1 MAIDV
6 LKPLRREDKGP
17 AVTEL
22 QMRLAGFR
30 GTIPDGDYGPGTEL
44 QVKAFQSLYM
54 RQEAASGTA
63 DEETMQAIAEFGAA
77 HPVDFTKLRCPC
89 GRCGGFGRGLNKGRY
104 RAAGQLELYHLYEYP
119 GVHRMLLWAYRAA
132 QFYGRTHNWQLTINS
147 AYRCSIDNANHGRQS
162 TNHHGKAID
171 IDIIGGAGTDRGR
184 CNELRSILQDKA
196 AAQLGWAAR
205 DRKALEPPHIAPT
218 WVHLDVRCYRPAF
231 LDDRFFVTSIEA
243 LDAAPP
249 GTATDGP
256 AAVAG
261 AAGPAAPVAPV
272 AEAEASNGGAALEFA
287 GPGTRLESGDIE
299 AAATALGCSVAAIKA
314 VIDVESRGGF
324 LPDRRPRILFERHY
338 FSRLTKGAHN
348 AQSDISNPKWGGYSG
363 GAAEYGRLGR
373 AIALNRDAALRSAS
387 WGMFQIMGDNCGLAG
402 FAGAESFVAAMVSGE
417 KAQLD
422 AFVNFVRASHLAD
435 ELARTDWAG
444 FARGYN
450 GAKYAENKYDTKLAA
465 AYALHSAGGPRAG
478 SPLPLLRMGDKGEF
492 VTRLQSALGI
502 AADGDFGPA
511 TKAAVVEFQRRH
523 GLYAD
528 GIVGQQT
535 WSRLGD

>member
-6 LKPLRREDKGP
+6 LKPLARGDKGP

-30 GTIPDGDYGPGTEL
+30 GTVPDGDYGPGTEL
-44 QVKAFQSLYM
+44 QVRAFQSLYM
-54 RQEAASGTA
+54 RQAAPSGAA
-63 DEETMQAIAEFGAA
+63 DEETMKAIADFGSA
-77 HPVDFTKLRCPC
+77 HPVDFAKLRCPC
-89 GRCGGFGRGLNKGRY
+89 GQCGGFGRGLNKGRY
-104 RAAGQLELYHLYEYP
+104 RQPGQLELYHLYEYP
-119 GVHRMLLWAYRAA
+119 GIHRMLLWTYRAA
-132 QFYGRTHNWQLTINS
+132 QFYGRANNWQLTTNS
-147 AYRCSIDNANHGRQS
+147 AYRCSIDNRNHGRQS

-171 IDIIGGAGTDRGR
+171 IDILGGAGTDRGR
-184 CNELRSILQDKA
+184 CNELRSILQEKA

-231 LDDRFFVTSIEA
+231 LDDRYFVTSLDA
-243 LDAAPP
+243 LDSAPP
-249 GTATDGP
+249 GTAADGP

-261 AAGPAAPVAPV
+261 AAVAASPEPPA
-272 AEAEASNGGAALEFA
+272 AEAEAPGGAPSIDFA
-287 GPGTRLESGDIE
+287 GPGTRLDGGDIE
-299 AAATALGCSVAAIKA
+299 AAAEALGCSVAAIKA

-338 FSRLTKGAHN
+338 FSRLTKGAHDS
-348 AQSDISNPKWGGYSG
+348 QSDISNPKWGGYTG
-363 GAAEYGRLGR
+363 GPAEYARLAR

-402 FAGAESFVAAMVSGE
+402 FADAESFVAAMVSGE

-422 AFVNFVRASHLAD
+422 AFVSFVRASRLAD

-450 GAKYAENKYDTKLAA
+450 GPKYAENKYDIKLAA
-465 AYALHSAGGPRAG
+465 AYALHSAGGPRVG

-492 VTRLQSALGI
+492 VTRLQTALGI
-502 AADGDFGPA
+502 AADGDFGPG
-511 TKAAVVEFQRRH
+511 TKAAVVAFQKKH

-528 GIVGQQT
+528 GIVGQKT
-535 WSRLGD
+535 WAKLGD